1 MNFNKYLIRLIILFL
16 IAGLAGTAAIVHA
29 QERVLGLEECIE
41 IALKNNKQLLLFQ
54 EKTNQAKVR
63 KSEAAG
69 SYWPNLSALGAY
81 IYNHEINKVNF
92 MGNEIAL
99 GAKESYLG
107 KLSLT
112 QPLFMGGKVYQ
123 SNRQAE
129 IGMRLA
135 RWDYL
140 KQRDDL
146 LYQVKQNFYTVLL
159 AQQMVRIN
167 QEAYEVV
174 AAHLKVSQALYNE
187 GKMSNY
193 DVSRVKV
200 QLANQKT
207 NLIKA
212 RNNLIINVNALINIL
227 GVEPALKTEF
237 TGQLDYVEKPV
248 QDYETGLSQALGKRI
263 ELRQALLQEEAANS
277 LVSLAR
283 SGHWPNLLLNSV
295 FSRQN
300 SSGLSADQ
308 VWTNSWTT
316 TVSLTIPLFEGF
328 TTKARIAQ
336 AESQKEQI
344 LLTKDQLIDNIK
356 IEVKQA
362 YFTLDQAKDN
372 IAGQSENVDTAKDNL
387 RIAQQRYKLGLM
399 SDIEVRDAELTLT
412 QAETN
417 YYQAAYEYIMA
428 QAKVEKVIGETL
440 E

>member
-1 MNFNKYLIRLIILFL
+1 MSINKYLGSFIIIVLL
-16 IAGLAGTAAIVHA
+16 VGLVGPISTVQA
-29 QERVLGLEECIE
+29 QERVLSLDECLK
-41 IALKNNKQLLLFQ
+41 IALENNKQLLLYQ
-54 EKTNQAKVR
+54 EKTYNARAR

-69 SYWPNLSALGAY
+69 SYWPNVSAIGAY
-81 IYNHEINKVNF
+81 IYNHKINTVNF
-92 MGNEIAL
+92 AGNEIAL
-99 GAKESYLG
+99 GAKDSYLG

-112 QPLFMGGKVYQ
+112 QPLFMGGKLYE
-123 SNRQAE
+123 SNRQAD
-129 IGMRLA
+129 IGMQLA
-135 RWDYL
+135 GWDYL

-146 LYQVKQNFYTVLL
+146 LYQVKQSFYTVLL
-159 AQQMVRIN
+159 DQQMVRIS

-187 GKMSNY
+187 GKLSNY

-207 NLIKA
+207 SLIKA
-212 RNNLIINVNALINIL
+212 RNNLNITVDSLINLL
-227 GVEPALKTEF
+227 GWEPALETEF
-237 TGQLDYVEKPV
+237 VGQLGFVEKPV
-248 QDYETGLSQALGKRI
+248 KGYEEGLDQALGKRI
-263 ELRQALLQEEAANS
+263 EIRQLLLQEEATNS

-283 SGHWPNLLLNSV
+283 SDYWPNLLLNSV

-300 SSGLSADQ
+300 SSGFSAEQ
-308 VWTNSWTT
+308 AWTNNWTT
-316 TVSLTIPLFEGF
+316 TLSLTIPLFEGLI
-328 TTKARIAQ
+328 TKARVTQ
-336 AESQKEQI
+336 ATSKREQI
-344 LLTKDQLIDNIK
+344 LLTKAQLIDTIK

-362 YFTLDQAKDN
+362 YFSLEQAKDN

-412 QAETN
+412 QAEIN
-417 YYQAAYEYIMA
+417 YYQATYEYIMA